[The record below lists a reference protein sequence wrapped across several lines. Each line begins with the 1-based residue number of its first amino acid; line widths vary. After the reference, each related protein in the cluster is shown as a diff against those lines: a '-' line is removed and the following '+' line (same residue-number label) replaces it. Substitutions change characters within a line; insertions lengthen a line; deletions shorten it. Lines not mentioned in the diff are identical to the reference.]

1 LLEIIKFMYKN
12 IRQISKRNREVFI
25 LNKDGFVVR
34 IPLSDKKE
42 LDKYA
47 PRENLDKKAPEFI
60 GELADLGLLRFKN
73 YKPKERKINFD
84 EVLVVAKGMR
94 PIYGGPVIAHLA
106 ITGRCNMR
114 CKYCSVRKVHSA
126 NAEELTT
133 EEYKI
138 IIKKLSAL
146 GVFQIGLTGGEPT
159 LRNDIVELAGYITS
173 LGIAC
178 NMTTNGWSVSEQ
190 LAKNL
195 CKKGGLEQSQ
205 VSLDSY
211 IKEHHENLRGTNSY
225 ARALKT
231 IGILQNAG
239 MKVGVD
245 CVVSKN
251 NIADI
256 PKFVDFLARRKIPGL
271 TLIKLKKGDLPLDVF
286 QKLLPDYEEY
296 GKLIADLCRREN
308 AMPEV
313 TIDCASVCNLHYS
326 MTREEQAELHSAG
339 CPAGHTL
346 ISIAPNG
353 DLYPCAALSSE
364 RFKLGNA
371 LRDDLAET
379 WKNNRILRDLRNI
392 KEKVRGAC
400 RGCDRLDSCRAG
412 CRGIANE
419 LDNLYASDP
428 SCAREEV
435 SENG

>member
-1 LLEIIKFMYKN
+1 MYKN

-84 EVLVVAKGMR
+84 EALVVAKGMR

-313 TIDCASVCNLHYS
+313 TIDCAWDCHLHYS
-326 MTREEQAELHSAG
+326 MTREAQAELHSAG